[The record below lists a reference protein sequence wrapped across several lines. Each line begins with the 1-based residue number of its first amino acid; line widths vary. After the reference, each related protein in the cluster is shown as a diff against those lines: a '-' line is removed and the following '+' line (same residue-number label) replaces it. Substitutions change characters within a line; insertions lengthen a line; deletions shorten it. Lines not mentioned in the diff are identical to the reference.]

1 MNRSGRQGVIRIL
14 GLDPGLV
21 RTGWG
26 VIEIG
31 SGRLRHIDH
40 GVISPDPRMPM
51 ASRLLALDEGLAD
64 ILKTFEPDEAAVE
77 ETFVNKN
84 PTSTLKLGMA
94 RGIAVMAPARAG
106 LPVGEYAANH
116 IKSSVVGA
124 GHASKQQVTAMVGH
138 LLPGCRD
145 IGSDAADAL
154 AVAICH
160 GHHCET
166 DRRISTRSRSPAA

>member
-1 MNRSGRQGVIRIL
+1 MAGKRRDAIRIL

-26 VIEIG
+26 VIEVG
-31 SGRLRHIDH
+31 SGRLSHVAH
-40 GVISPDPRMPM
+40 GVVAPDTRLPM
-51 ASRLLALDEGLAD
+51 ARRLLALDEGLSEIIGRFD
-64 ILKTFEPDEAAVE
+64 PDEAAVE

-94 RGIAVMAPARAG
+94 RGIAVMAPAKAG

-124 GHASKQQVTAMVGH
+124 GHASKEQVMAMVGH
-138 LLPGCRD
+138 LLPGCGD

-160 GHHCET
+160 GHHRET
-166 DRRISTRSRSPAA
+166 DRRVSASVRSPAA